1 MNYLKSPV
9 TLFSLLLFAMI
20 LSVGSAANA
29 QSLKIGI
36 VNDEEIK
43 AGYPAWARAAEE
55 FDTQQKA
62 WDEESRTMENELKEM
77 MDDYDKQRL
86 ILSEDKRAE
95 KEAAIKAKQESLR
108 AYTAQVYGPG
118 GTAERQRDQLMVP
131 LLDAVNKAI
140 TTVAEAEGYDVI
152 FTMQSGLGYIKPS
165 YDVTEKV
172 LNALEDQE

>member
-1 MNYLKSPV
+1 MNYLKSPF
-9 TLFSLLLFAMI
+9 TLFSLLLFAVI
-20 LSVGSAANA
+20 LSAGSVSA
-29 QSLKIGI
+29 QALKIGI

-43 AGYPAWARAAEE
+43 AGYPAWTRAAEE

-62 WDEESRTMENELKEM
+62 WDEEARNMENELQEM

-86 ILSEDKRAE
+86 ILSEDKRTE
-95 KEAAIKAKQESLR
+95 KEAAIRAKQESLR
-108 AYTAQVYGPG
+108 AYTAQIYGPG
-118 GTAERQRDQLMVP
+118 GTAEKQRDQLMIP

-165 YDVTEKV
+165 YDVTQKV

>member
-1 MNYLKSPV
+1 MNYLKSPF
-9 TLFSLLLFAMI
+9 TLFSLLLFAVI
-20 LSVGSAANA
+20 LSAGSVNA
-29 QSLKIGI
+29 QALKIGI

-43 AGYPAWARAAEE
+43 AGYPAWTRAAEE

-62 WDEESRTMENELKEM
+62 WDEEARNMENELQEM

-86 ILSEDKRAE
+86 ILSEDKRTE

-108 AYTAQVYGPG
+108 AYTAQIYGPG
-118 GTAERQRDQLMVP
+118 GTAEKQRDQLMIP

-165 YDVTEKV
+165 YDVTQKV